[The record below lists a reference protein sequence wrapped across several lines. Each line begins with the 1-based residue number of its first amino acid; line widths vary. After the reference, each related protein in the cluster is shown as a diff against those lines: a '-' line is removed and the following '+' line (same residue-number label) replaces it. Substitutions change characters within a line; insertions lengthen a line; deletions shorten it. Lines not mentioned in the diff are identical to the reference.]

1 MPSIPV
7 VEKGKELQEGAEGI
21 PIRATFET
29 LMEMEKE
36 LADVERCNIEFAI
49 MKE

>member
-7 VEKGKELQEGAEGI
+7 VEKGKELQGAEGI